1 MNSLLETTPSG
12 GRRANKTGINLESF
26 VETALVANGYTM
38 FPSNRGQMFESR
50 KSIGGKQY
58 QKFVPVG
65 KTIYESERKVDFLVV
80 NKDKFAD
87 DLIIE
92 CKWQQSGGSVDEKY
106 PFLYFNIMKC
116 GVPTVVLLDGNGYKK
131 TAKEWLKSMVN
142 PQRALIGVWDMS
154 EFQKNCNNGFFS

>member
-1 MNSLLETTPSG
+1 MNSLSEITNS
-12 GRRANKTGINLESF
+12 GRRANKTGVNLETF
-26 VETALVANGYTM
+26 VESALIANGYTQ
-38 FPSNRGQMFESR
+38 FPNHRAQMFESR
-50 KSIGGKQY
+50 KTIGGKQY

-65 KTIYESERKVDFLVV
+65 KTIYESERKVDFLII
-80 NKDKFAD
+80 NKDKFPE

-92 CKWQQSGGSVDEKY
+92 CKWQQSSGSVDEKY

-131 TAKEWLKSMVN
+131 TAREWLKSMVN

-154 EFQKNCNNGFFS
+154 EFQKNINNGFFG